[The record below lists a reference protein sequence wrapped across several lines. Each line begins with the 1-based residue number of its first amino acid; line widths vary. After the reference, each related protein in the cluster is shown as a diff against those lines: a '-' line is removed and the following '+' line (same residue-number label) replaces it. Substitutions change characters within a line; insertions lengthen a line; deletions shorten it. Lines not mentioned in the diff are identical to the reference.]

1 MNKKYLIFYRT
12 ESSNQTDNPS
22 YNNND
27 NKNNDVSLHT
37 HFCKKKLIIC
47 HQCSY
52 GQIMTQGKY
61 FKSLEIEGSFL
72 FDG

>member
-1 MNKKYLIFYRT
+1 MVRKVVIKLIILRT
-12 ESSNQTDNPS
+12 TITMIRIMMLA
-22 YNNND
+22 Y
-27 NKNNDVSLHT
+27 T
-37 HFCKKKLIIC
+37 HIFAKKLIIC

-72 FDG
+72 FDD